1 MLAHKLRHVSQVDK
15 EIRRN
20 WKILFRI
27 LNGKSQIDP
36 DLPKSRLHTV
46 HTDVVKLSTSP

>member
-1 MLAHKLRHVSQVDK
+1 MLAHKLKHVSQVDK

-27 LNGKSQIDP
+27 LNGKAQIDP

-46 HTDVVKLSTSP
+46 HTDVVKLSASP